1 MRNNLQPKCR
11 MPWERA
17 GVTLQGPDLSNRAS
31 LKNRLLCF
39 SIYLIHC
46 YSSASAF
53 LSPLHCWSSAAPT
66 ATFYCCAGRSRA
78 RCSGI
83 TALQS
88 RATAPH
94 CCNSYCTSAHL
105 CKTRPP
111 SSQKCNTKPCSFI
124 RSMQMTNFNFTVTSA
139 LAQFHS

>member
-31 LKNRLLCF
+31 LKNRLLSF

-66 ATFYCCAGRSRA
+66 ATFYCCAG
-78 RCSGI
+78 CSGI

-111 SSQKCNTKPCSFI
+111 SFNAKLCSFI
-124 RSMQMTNFNFTVTSA
+124 RSMQMTNFNSNVTSA
-139 LAQFHS
+139 LSQFHS

>member
-17 GVTLQGPDLSNRAS
+17 GVTLQSPGLSNCAS
-31 LKNRLLCF
+31 LKNRQLCF
-39 SIYLIHC
+39 SIHFIHC

-53 LSPLHCWSSAAPT
+53 LPPLHCWNRAAPT

>member
-17 GVTLQGPDLSNRAS
+17 GVTLQGPGLSNCAS
-31 LKNRLLCF
+31 LFHRLFCF
-39 SIYLIHC
+39 STHFTHYC
-46 YSSASAF
+46 AF
-53 LSPLHCWSSAAPT
+53 LPPLHCWNRAAPT
-66 ATFYCCAGRSRA
+66 ATFYCCAG
-78 RCSGI
+78 CSGI

-111 SSQKCNTKPCSFI
+111 SSQKCNTKLYSFI
-124 RSMQMTNFNFTVTSA
+124 RSMQMTNFNSTVTSA
-139 LAQFHS
+139 LSQFHS

>member
-1 MRNNLQPKCR
+1 M
-11 MPWERA
+11 
-17 GVTLQGPDLSNRAS
+17 
-31 LKNRLLCF
+31 CF
-39 SIYLIHC
+39 SVQQTVVLLYSLHIHC

-53 LSPLHCWSSAAPT
+53 LSPLHCWNRAAPT

-111 SSQKCNTKPCSFI
+111 SSQKCNTKLSSLNSINANDQLQLHCDLCTVPVSQLVGNAPPQSLQSTSSIWLNCDC
-124 RSMQMTNFNFTVTSA
+124 FNDR
-139 LAQFHS
+139 